1 MFLYQKEMPRVL
13 KKKKKK
19 QERRVEPSENRLV
32 KGLRALRVL

>member
-13 KKKKKK
+13 KKKKK